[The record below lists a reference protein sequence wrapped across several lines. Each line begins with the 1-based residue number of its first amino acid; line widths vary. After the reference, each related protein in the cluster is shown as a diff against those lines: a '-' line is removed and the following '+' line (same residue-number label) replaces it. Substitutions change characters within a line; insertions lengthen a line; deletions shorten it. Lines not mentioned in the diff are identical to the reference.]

1 MSDSAPRL
9 LIFGAHPDDPEFAA
23 GGLATLYRQLG
34 RPVKLISVTDG
45 RSGHHEKFGD
55 ELVTIRRAES
65 VASGA
70 VIGAEYETWDFPDG
84 SLEPTLEVRE
94 RIISEIRTWRPDLV
108 LTHRTNDYHPDHRA
122 VGQAVQDA
130 CYLVTVPGVVADIP
144 ALNQDPVVASL
155 PDLFTRPCPLRPD
168 IILDVEPFLDSI
180 VSMLAC
186 QASQVF
192 EWLPFN
198 HGRESDLPEDPQARI
213 AWLKDWYCE
222 RLALRRQRFDNALTT
237 ASDPAA
243 SSVRFIEVFEISEY
257 ASGLDAERREL
268 LFPGR
273 IKTSTSGCND
283 PRPG

>member
-1 MSDSAPRL
+1 
-9 LIFGAHPDDPEFAA
+9 
-23 GGLATLYRQLG
+23 
-34 RPVKLISVTDG
+34 
-45 RSGHHEKFGD
+45 
-55 ELVTIRRAES
+55 
-65 VASGA
+65 
-70 VIGAEYETWDFPDG
+70 
-84 SLEPTLEVRE
+84 
-94 RIISEIRTWRPDLV
+94 
-108 LTHRTNDYHPDHRA
+108 
-122 VGQAVQDA
+122 
-130 CYLVTVPGVVADIP
+130 
-144 ALNQDPVVASL
+144 
-155 PDLFTRPCPLRPD
+155 
-168 IILDVEPFLDSI
+168 
-180 VSMLAC
+180 MLAC

-243 SSVRFIEVFEISEY
+243 SAVRFIEVFEISEY
-257 ASGLDAERREL
+257 ASGLNTERREL